1 VPLPDA
7 AEINIEALSGDEEKR
22 LLARLGAF
30 PEEMEKASREL
41 APHILVTY
49 VLDLAADFHSFY
61 NACRILG
68 EEEFVMKGRLLLV
81 QAAGT
86 VLSTALGLLGV
97 SAPERM

>member
-1 VPLPDA
+1 M
-7 AEINIEALSGDEEKR
+7 EALSGDEERR
-22 LLARLGAF
+22 LLARLGSF

-49 VLDLAADFHSFY
+49 VLDLAGDFHSFY

-68 EEEFVMKGRLLLV
+68 EEEFVMKARLLLV